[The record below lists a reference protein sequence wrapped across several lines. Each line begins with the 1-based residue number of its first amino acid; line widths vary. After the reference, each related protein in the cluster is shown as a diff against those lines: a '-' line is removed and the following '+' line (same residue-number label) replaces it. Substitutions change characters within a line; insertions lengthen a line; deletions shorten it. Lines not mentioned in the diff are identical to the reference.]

1 MSVIR
6 DAEAL
11 GAAFPPLLLAAERV
25 AATVA
30 QGVHGRRR
38 PGQGDSFW
46 QYRPFLPGDAPARID
61 WRRSARGD
69 RLYVRET
76 EWEAAETLCLWSD
89 HSPRMAWRSSPRLV
103 EKRERASLLM
113 LAVGALAL
121 RAGERLRLASLGGHS
136 FFGRGALERLLQAQ
150 SRVQDPAGDGLPSPA
165 GVPADA
171 RVLLVSDFLAP
182 EAELSQLIAGLA
194 ARPAGGCLLQ
204 VLDPAEVELPY
215 AGRVRFRGLG
225 GEAARLVPR
234 VEALRERYRAALA
247 ERQAMLARLAGQAGF
262 GFAIHVS
269 SAPPEQ
275 AVLAVHLAL
284 SARRHSGQGRASPG

>member
-1 MSVIR
+1 MTLAR
-6 DAEAL
+6 EAEAL
-11 GAAFPPLLLAAERV
+11 GARLPPLLLAAERV

-46 QYRPFLPGDAPARID
+46 QYRPFVAGDAPARID

-69 RLYVRET
+69 RLYVRQT

-89 HSPRMAWRSSPRLV
+89 RSPRMAWRSSPRLA
-103 EKRERASLLM
+103 EKGERASLLM

-121 RAGERLRLASLGGHS
+121 RAGERLRLAGLGGQS
-136 FFGRGALERLLQAQ
+136 FFGRGALERVLQAQ
-150 SRVQDPAGDGLPSPA
+150 DRAGDGLPSPTS
-165 GVPADA
+165 VPADA
-171 RVLLVSDFLAP
+171 RVLLVSDFLSP
-182 EAELSQLIAGLA
+182 ETELRSLMAGLA
-194 ARPAGGCLLQ
+194 ARPAGGCILQ

-215 AGRVRFRGLG
+215 SGRVRFRGLA

-234 VEALRERYRAALA
+234 VEALRERYRDALA
-247 ERQAMLARLAGQAGF
+247 ERQALLARLAGQAGF

-269 SAPPEQ
+269 SSPPEQ

-284 SARRHSGQGRASPG
+284 SARRR

>member
-1 MSVIR
+1 MSLVR

-11 GAAFPPLLLAAERV
+11 GARLPPLLLAAERV

-46 QYRPFLPGDAPARID
+46 QYRPFVDGDAPAKID

-69 RLYVRET
+69 RLYVRES

-89 HSPRMAWRSSPRLV
+89 ASPRLAWRSSPRLV
-103 EKRERASLLM
+103 EKRERAMLIM

-121 RAGERLRLASLGGHS
+121 RAGERLRLAGLGGQELGGQG
-136 FFGRGALERLLQAQ
+136 FFGRGALERVLQAHG
-150 SRVQDPAGDGLPSPA
+150 RVGEGLPSPA

-171 RVLLVSDFLAP
+171 RVLLISDFLAP
-182 EAELSQLIAGLA
+182 EAELRSLVGGLA
-194 ARPAGGCLLQ
+194 ARPAGGCMLQ

-215 AGRVRFRGLG
+215 AGRVRFRGLA

-234 VEALRERYRAALA
+234 VEALRGRYREALA
-247 ERQAMLARLAGQAGF
+247 ERQALLARLAGQAGF
-262 GFAIHVS
+262 GFATHVS
-269 SAPPEQ
+269 AAAPEQ
-275 AVLAVHLAL
+275 AVLAVHMAL
-284 SARRHSGQGRASPG
+284 SARRR

>member
-1 MSVIR
+1 MTLAR

-11 GAAFPPLLLAAERV
+11 GARFPPLLLAAERV

-46 QYRPFLPGDAPARID
+46 QYRPFVAGDAPAQID

-89 HSPRMAWRSSPRLV
+89 RSPRMAWRSSTRLA
-103 EKRERASLLM
+103 EKHERATLLM

-121 RAGERLRLASLGGHS
+121 RAGERLRLASLSGHS

-150 SRVQDPAGDGLPSPA
+150 GRVQGRDGDGLPSPQ

-171 RVLLVSDFLAP
+171 RVLLISDFLSP
-182 EAELSQLIAGLA
+182 EPELRSLIAGLA
-194 ARPAGGCLLQ
+194 ARPAGGCIVQ

-215 AGRVRFRGLG
+215 AGRVRFRGLA

-234 VEALRERYRAALA
+234 VEALRGRYREALA
-247 ERQAMLARLAGQAGF
+247 ERQAMLARLAGEAGF
-262 GFAIHVS
+262 GFVTHVS

-284 SARRHSGQGRASPG
+284 SARRR